1 MSKKQKQNEPLLNEM
16 GRVLGDK
23 YHIDVKNENFMNL
36 YKRNLKFVINLCL
49 SLSLS
54 RFVLESIKILG
65 NIYLKKRIGKKFVFE
80 TTSVKST
87 FGCCFAQNVN
97 WI

>member
-1 MSKKQKQNEPLLNEM
+1 MSKKQKQNEPLLNEV

-49 SLSLS
+49 SLSRDSYLNPS
-54 RFVLESIKILG
+54 RFLAISI
-65 NIYLKKRIGKKFVFE
+65 LKKE
-80 TTSVKST
+80 
-87 FGCCFAQNVN
+87 
-97 WI
+97 